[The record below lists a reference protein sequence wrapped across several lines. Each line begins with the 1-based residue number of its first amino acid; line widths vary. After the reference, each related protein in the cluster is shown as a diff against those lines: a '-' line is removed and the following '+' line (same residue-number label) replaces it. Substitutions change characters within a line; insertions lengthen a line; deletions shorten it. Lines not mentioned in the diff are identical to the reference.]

1 MNFKKLNESL
11 IIYAF
16 FLIFSLKMHV
26 IVIFLILL
34 MLMSIIVI
42 ILSILLEDF
51 VQEKVVGL
59 ILLNL
64 I

>member
-26 IVIFLILL
+26 IAIFLI
-34 MLMSIIVI
+34 
-42 ILSILLEDF
+42 
-51 VQEKVVGL
+51 
-59 ILLNL
+59 
-64 I
+64 